1 MDFTVLAGRDL
12 AVSSGTFEDL
22 IWEFEHSGFQRTMLL
37 QSLAFKGRQGMIPV
51 FK

>member
-1 MDFTVLAGRDL
+1 MDFTVLVGRDL

-22 IWEFEHSGFQRTMLL
+22 IWEFEHLGFQRTMLL
-37 QSLAFKGRQGMIPV
+37 QLLAFKGRQGMIPV